1 MAALGYKKLM
11 LELL

>member
-1 MAALGYKKLM
+1 MIIRFMKLM